1 MGRVGVT
8 RAFVCVCAA
17 AALLVLGTGS
27 ASAQNFF
34 HGIAF
39 TKGCDSPT
47 DIGDPYTCAYSVL
60 NVADTAHD
68 TLTFNGIS
76 DQVHAFTGDVNS
88 GNILGALELV
98 FSGPTVSCV
107 GGGGKFGPGPPAPGT
122 VANPYVGAT
131 MCTLPFGT
139 TITSNGHSFYTV
151 QATDVNLP
159 QSTLTDTATLNWND
173 VCDVGP
179 GPPTGNCTTANQSAT
194 AGSSSA
200 VLKLSSSTATQIH

>member
-1 MGRVGVT
+1 MSRRVRVCASDPRYIHSRRGAVDTRGCGAWRSELRGNPGEKTGRVSM
-8 RAFVCVCAA
+8 RAVAVRRTLVGVCAA

-88 GNILGALELV
+88 GNI
-98 FSGPTVSCV
+98 
-107 GGGGKFGPGPPAPGT
+107 
-122 VANPYVGAT
+122 
-131 MCTLPFGT
+131 
-139 TITSNGHSFYTV
+139 
-151 QATDVNLP
+151 
-159 QSTLTDTATLNWND
+159 
-173 VCDVGP
+173 
-179 GPPTGNCTTANQSAT
+179 
-194 AGSSSA
+194 
-200 VLKLSSSTATQIH
+200 